1 MSATVTH
8 LEGPSRVLI
17 TLSCG
22 CSMEIKK
29 LDASLRELE
38 VKVDGAVLC
47 EAHPIPTWEDILAQF
62 VPEE

>member
-8 LEGPSRVLI
+8 LEGPPRVLI
-17 TLSCG
+17 VPPCG
-22 CSMEIKK
+22 CSMEIMK

-38 VKVDGAVLC
+38 VKVDGAALC
-47 EAHPIPTWEDILAQF
+47 EAHHIPTWEDILAQF